1 MGYIS
6 PHQRDKRDKAGLWLG
21 RALEC
26 CGGPR
31 PARMFPATSVLV
43 TDTAEAEPQLASRMD
58 VADDTRLA
66 GRMDV
71 AEPDWVMSER
81 TP

>member
-1 MGYIS
+1 
-6 PHQRDKRDKAGLWLG
+6 
-21 RALEC
+21 
-26 CGGPR
+26 
-31 PARMFPATSVLV
+31 MFPVTPVLV
-43 TDTAEAEPQLASRMD
+43 AVTAEAEPQLASRMD

-71 AEPDWVMSER
+71 AEPAWVMSER